1 MRCLIIF
8 LFTVLLLSC
17 SSPKNDVEVHAQSK
31 SDIELIVL
39 GTAQDAGY
47 PQIACQK
54 SCCKD
59 LNDNDLKGG
68 KVVSLGLINHS
79 TQKTYM
85 FEATP
90 DFVSQ
95 TAALTNKAESNK
107 HLPDCIFI
115 THAHIGHYT
124 GLMFL
129 GKEAVDAKD
138 IPVYSLPRFTEFL
151 QTNGPWD
158 QLVKRKNIIPSPLM
172 IDSSLQLDSEISIL
186 TKSVP
191 HRDEYSETAAYIIQG
206 PNRSALFI
214 PDIDKW
220 EKWET
225 DINKLIQEVDYA
237 FLDATFYD
245 GVEINNRDISQIPH
259 PFIIESLERFDTLS
273 EGDKKKIYF
282 IHFNHTNPVWKKTS
296 NAYKNVISN
305 GFNVAEEG
313 MVFEL

>member
-17 SSPKNDVEVHAQSK
+17 SSPKNDVEVPAQSK

-259 PFIIESLERFDTLS
+259 PFIIESLEKFDTLS
-273 EGDKKKIYF
+273 ELDKKKIYF